1 MKTHENNE
9 MMAGFTEIG
18 DYLAEIVGN
27 GFSLE
32 IFTGWKAKTVGS
44 IEFPD
49 SNPESIPGS
58 PNLFLA
64 GKFLGNVPTPN
75 PRTFIVLRSNE
86 IRDKP
91 ELNLRTVKGATLA
104 EALRKAV
111 DVSRYIIG
119 KPSLDREL
127 DDLIAANER
136 HARTVISTFPNAACS
151 CGSRS
156 NLTLERK
163 IKFGLSWETGICP
176 MVPFVDRNPKP
187 GEIGTCP
194 DCGRSYT
201 FRP

>member
-18 DYLAEIVGN
+18 EYLAEIVGN

-32 IFTGWKAKTVGS
+32 IFTGWKGKMVSS

-49 SNPESIPGS
+49 SNPESEISFGTKS
-58 PNLFLA
+58 PV
-64 GKFLGNVPTPN
+64 GMVGNVPTPN
-75 PRTFIVLRSNE
+75 PRTFIVLRSNVV
-86 IRDKP
+86 RDTP

-136 HARTVISTFPNAACS
+136 HARTVVTTGPNASCT
-151 CGSRS
+151 CGSK
-156 NLTLERK
+156 NPLTVDRK
-163 IKFGLSWETGICP
+163 ITLRIPWTGEG
-176 MVPFVDRNPKP
+176 VDVDLGDTPKP